1 MAENDFRKAL
11 LWHMDKKS
19 IGASQLARGAG
30 VSSDVVKS
38 CAQGRGHRPVR
49 KRQRVSPVSYFGKD
63 MADFIALRED
73 GANDDLHKLIDLLSD
88 QDRQFLL
95 RQIQGL
101 LNQSE

>member
-30 VSSDVVKS
+30 VSSDVIKKL
-38 CAQGRGHRPVR
+38 RTRPGSSTSAETATR
-49 KRQRVSPVSYFGKD
+49 IARYFGKD